1 MSRGWGLAMQEPR
14 IASALACDWIRP
26 RLIHRGSGRSE
37 DAIHRPAARNQAA
50 VVSPRRAEPWTG
62 SATHSEQRHR
72 WIGPF
77 GAGTLRTLNG
87 RWNGGSSDAVCVR
100 RNAIVVPPSADGL
113 VADSR
118 FRFLLEMLHCWA
130 SGEIADR
137 PHGQPSLRDKVGGGR
152 MPHHRRCRV
161 SGGTY
166 SLTINLLERARACC
180 AVAPLSAASRI

>member
-1 MSRGWGLAMQEPR
+1 MQHPR
-14 IASALACDWIRP
+14 MASELACDWIRP
-26 RLIHRGSGRSE
+26 RLIHRGSGHSE

-50 VVSPRRAEPWTG
+50 VVNPRRAEPWTD
-62 SATHSEQRHR
+62 SATHRKQRNR
-72 WIGPF
+72 WIGPR
-77 GAGTLRTLNG
+77 GSGTLRPKNG
-87 RWNGGSSDAVCVR
+87 RRNGVSPYAVCVR
-100 RNAIVVPPSADGL
+100 RNTIAVPPPADGL

-118 FRFLLEMLHCWA
+118 FRFLLETLHCWA

-161 SGGTY
+161 SGGAY

-180 AVAPLSAASRI
+180 AVAPLSAVSRI